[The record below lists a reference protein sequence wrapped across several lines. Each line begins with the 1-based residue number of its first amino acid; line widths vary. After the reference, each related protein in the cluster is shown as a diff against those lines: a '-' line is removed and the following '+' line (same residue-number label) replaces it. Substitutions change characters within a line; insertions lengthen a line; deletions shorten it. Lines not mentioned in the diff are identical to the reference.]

1 MLKNETEINIYLQL
15 FRERLRNL
23 RGEKSLQEV
32 AKDIEIS
39 RATLGYYESG
49 DRKPDIEIL
58 LKIAKYYNVSCDYLL
73 GLTATDCTDIDTR
86 IISEKTGLLPQTIAW
101 LYDLSQSSE
110 KHNDYLK
117 LETVNFILSDNVD
130 IIGILTQY
138 LFMNIDNV
146 RILSDAEDNNSG
158 YKSVGKNKIELENI
172 GFMDEK
178 HNYVI
183 VYNSSNYVLY
193 ALLTDLQQELIQ
205 LRKAIQK
212 NISDNHDKN

>member
-1 MLKNETEINIYLQL
+1 MKNETKINVYLQL

-32 AKDIEIS
+32 AKDIGIS

-49 DRKPDIEIL
+49 YRKPDIEIL

-73 GLTATDCTDIDTR
+73 GLTMTNCPDIDIRT
-86 IISEKTGLLPQTIAW
+86 ISKKTGLWTKTIAW
-101 LYDLSQSSE
+101 LYDLVQCSE
-110 KHNDYLK
+110 KHNDFLK
-117 LETVNFILSDNVD
+117 LDTINFILSNID
-130 IIGILTQY
+130 IIDILSQY

-146 RILSDAEDNNSG
+146 RVLNDIEDNNSMHG

-178 HNYVI
+178 HNHVI
-183 VYNSSNYVLY
+183 VYKSSNYVLY
-193 ALLTDLQQELIQ
+193 ALLIDLQQKLIQ
-205 LRKAIQK
+205 LRKTIQE